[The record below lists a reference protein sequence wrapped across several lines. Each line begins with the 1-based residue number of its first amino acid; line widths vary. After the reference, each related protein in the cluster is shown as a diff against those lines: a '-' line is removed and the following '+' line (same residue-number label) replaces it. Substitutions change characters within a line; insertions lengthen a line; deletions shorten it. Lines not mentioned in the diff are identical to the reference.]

1 MELTIV
7 FNDGYIHTGRVN
19 ILGVGIVSSTSSF
32 VEYLKET
39 VTRSTNR
46 WIEVDNGWIYNTNQI
61 VKIKDCSESE
71 LRDINI
77 NKILN

>member
-19 ILGVGIVSSTSSF
+19 ILGVGSVSSTSSF
-32 VEYLKET
+32 VEYIK
-39 VTRSTNR
+39 SNR
-46 WIEVDNGWIYNTNQI
+46 WVEVDNGWIYNTNQI

-77 NKILN
+77 DKILNYDN